1 MQTLET
7 HDAIAPCPSR
17 PRIIG
22 VVLAAP
28 STRDPTL
35 TNVIAAALAPA
46 SVVVLHEVVD
56 LPRHAMPT
64 AAGAMNPAAATR
76 VDRASDAER
85 ADEAD
90 AGDTVEEAHV
100 ATSSTVAAA
109 LRDSV
114 AALALFDAARRLA
127 ARGAAAI
134 LLPAGTR
141 TALVAALAK
150 ELPLPVRVRDLD
162 DHHTAQW
169 LTMPLVA
176 APRPFKIGVVGGV
189 GPAATVDFLDKLV
202 TATPAACDQDH
213 LRVIVEQ
220 NPQIPDRTAHL
231 LGRSPADPAV
241 AMYAACLALVENG
254 AGLIAI
260 PCNTA
265 HAYAAVLQARLS
277 VPIVSLLDE
286 TIDHIVGEFVTGA
299 PGQPVKVGLL
309 ATSGTIASG
318 VYRDAAARRGLA
330 LMLPDTAHQDRVMA
344 AIYGERGVKAGF
356 LEGECVANLLAAV
369 SHLARAGAEVLIL
382 GCTELPLLLEHDRHF
397 PIGDTH
403 VALVDPTR
411 VLAERCVALARE
423 AREADNHCS
432 RT

>member
-1 MQTLET
+1 MQTLEKQDR
-7 HDAIAPCPSR
+7 DAPGTPR
-17 PRIIG
+17 PHAMG

-28 STRDPTL
+28 STRDASLADAIEIALFPARVEVLYETA
-35 TNVIAAALAPA
+35 NVAPH
-46 SVVVLHEVVD
+46 VQRTH
-56 LPRHAMPT
+56 
-64 AAGAMNPAAATR
+64 
-76 VDRASDAER
+76 
-85 ADEAD
+85 EAD
-90 AGDTVEEAHV
+90 AGGTVEDAN
-100 ATSSTVAAA
+100 ATPSTVAAA
-109 LRDSV
+109 LRDSA

-127 ARGAAAI
+127 TRGAAVI
-134 LLPAGTR
+134 LLPAGTSD
-141 TALVAALAK
+141 TLVASLAA
-150 ELPLPVRVRDLD
+150 ELPLPVRARKRD
-162 DHHTAQW
+162 DHDTAQR
-169 LTMPLVA
+169 LTLPLTA
-176 APRPFKIGVVGGV
+176 APRPFKIGVAGGV

-202 TATPAACDQDH
+202 TATPAARDQDH
-213 LRVIVEQ
+213 LRVVLEQ
-220 NPQIPDRTAHL
+220 NPHIPDRTAHL

-241 AMYAACLALVENG
+241 ALYAACLSLVENG

-265 HAYAAVLQARLS
+265 HAYAAVLQARLP

-286 TIDHIVGEFVTGA
+286 TIDHIVGEFGGRA
-299 PGQPVKVGLL
+299 PGRAVQVGLL

-318 VYRDAAARRGLA
+318 VYRDAAARRGLT
-330 LMLPDTAHQDRVMA
+330 LLLPDTPHQDRVMA

-356 LEGECVANLLAAV
+356 LEGECVVNLLAAA

-423 AREADNHCS
+423 ANEAARLRED
-432 RT
+432 